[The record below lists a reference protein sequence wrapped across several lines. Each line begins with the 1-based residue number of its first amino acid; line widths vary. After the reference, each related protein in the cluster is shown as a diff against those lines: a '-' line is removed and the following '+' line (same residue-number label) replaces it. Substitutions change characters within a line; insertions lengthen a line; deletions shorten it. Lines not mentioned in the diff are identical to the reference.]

1 MEKRHGLGR
10 LAPTARLILFVILST
25 LFTLSNEWSAV
36 LISLVIAL
44 GLLVA
49 GRKYPRAA
57 LMACFSAFMLTFIG
71 HAVTAADPVVSFTIF
86 DVSRTSVLKGLRL
99 GLRIAAMIL
108 PAIAFI
114 AVTPLHELLQA
125 FRGLRI
131 PAAADVYLTIV
142 LRYVDILWYD
152 IQTSMKAMAVRGVN
166 WKGGVRDKIPAFR
179 RLMLP
184 LIFRILDHIDG
195 QSLAIDNRG
204 GVRVAAQAPQAEPR
218 SAVGDEVPAVEMD
231 GVYVLY
237 GTEVSADSDHAV
249 QDLRVNVPQ
258 GGATVLL
265 GRLGAGK
272 TTTLLLCTG
281 LIPRSVGRMKGDVRL
296 FGHDTKETSLGV
308 LGRLA
313 RIVFP
318 SAVQGL
324 VGLTVRD
331 ELIFSLRT
339 SGLDDASGR
348 QAMVEALELVGLDAS
363 FLDRLTLGLSGG
375 EMQRVALASAI
386 VAQPYLLALDDVTVQ
401 LDPVGKREVVAA
413 LQSLLDGRITTVM
426 TDPHV
431 ELLADV
437 GTRFLSLQEGRLAG
451 VHSSLDVDSLERA
464 SLRVPQMMR
473 LARALEQPLPLA
485 VDEAASQLSDLASK
499 EGPAFP
505 VPDTVERPVVVSG
518 AGLTYTYPDGPTALR
533 DLDVTF
539 REGEF
544 VAVLGSNGSGK
555 TTLAL
560 LLAGALEPTAGEVRI
575 GGHLFDQGR
584 HRGTVGYV
592 FQEPVN
598 QMVTMKVR
606 DELAFGPRQLGWNDA
621 AVEETV
627 EREME
632 RFELQPEAVPL
643 HLSPAESRKVAIA
656 ATLTMNPRL
665 VILDEPT
672 NNLDED
678 EIHHLMGY
686 LQQLRASG
694 TTIVV
699 ITHDVEVACGY
710 ADRVIVM
717 SQGEILVH
725 GPTRLVMQQEATLRQ
740 SDVVVPPVV
749 ALSLALWP
757 ESPPALTVKEM
768 AQALRQPVYS

>member
-10 LAPTARLILFVILST
+10 LAPTPRLLLFIVLST
-25 LFTLSNEWSAV
+25 LFTLSSDWIPV
-36 LISLVIAL
+36 LLSLAIA
-44 GLLVA
+44 
-49 GRKYPRAA
+49 AA
-57 LMACFSAFMLTFIG
+57 LLIVGRTFPRPALVACFSAFVLTFAG
-71 HAVTAADPVVSFTIF
+71 HAVTAEVPTVSIFIF
-86 DVSRTSVLKGLRL
+86 DISRASLLKGVRL
-99 GLRIAAMIL
+99 GLRLAAMIL

-131 PAAADVYLTIV
+131 PAAADMYLTIV

-166 WKGGVRDKIPAFR
+166 WEGSIGQKIPAFR

-184 LIFRILDHIDG
+184 LIFRILDHVDG

-204 GVRVAAQAPQAEPR
+204 GIRAVAEAPDVAA
-218 SAVGDEVPAVEMD
+218 DVPAVSMD
-231 GVYVLY
+231 SVSVLY
-237 GTEVSADSDHAV
+237 STDSVVEEDHAV
-249 QDLRVNVPQ
+249 NDLTMDLPQ

-281 LIPRSVGRMKGDVRL
+281 LIPKSVGRMKGDVRL
-296 FGHDTKETSLGV
+296 FGHDTKESRLGT

-331 ELIFSLRT
+331 ELAFSLR
-339 SGLDDASGR
+339 SSRLDDDAEQ
-348 QAMVEALELVGLDAS
+348 QAMVEALDLVGLDAT

-386 VAQPYLLALDDVTVQ
+386 VARPYLLALDDVTVQ

-413 LQSLLDGRITTVM
+413 LQSLLGGRVTTVM

-431 ELLADV
+431 ELLAEV
-437 GTRFLSLQEGRLAG
+437 GTRFVSLQEGRVDG
-451 VHSSLDVDSLERA
+451 VADDLDAASLEAA
-464 SLRVPQMMR
+464 SLRVPQMLR
-473 LARALEQPLPLA
+473 LERALETSLPLD
-485 VDEAASQLSDLASK
+485 VQEALPHLATQVPQ
-499 EGPAFP
+499 EAPRFAEAFNN
-505 VPDTVERPVVVSG
+505 ERSAIVS
-518 AGLTYTYPDGPTALR
+518 AEGLTFTYPNGPTALHEV
-533 DLDVTF
+533 DVAF
-539 REGEF
+539 GRGEF
-544 VAVLGSNGSGK
+544 VSVLGSNGSGK

-560 LLAGALEPTAGEVRI
+560 LLAGALEPGAGTVAI
-575 GGHLFDQGR
+575 GDEPFDQAR
-584 HRGTVGYV
+584 HRGIVGYV

-598 QMVTMKVR
+598 QMVTMKVG
-606 DELAFGPRQLGWNDA
+606 DELAFGPQQLGWEA
-621 AVEETV
+621 PAVQEAV

-632 RFELQPEAVPL
+632 RFALDSDAVPL
-643 HLSPAESRKVAIA
+643 HLPPADARKLAIA

-665 VILDEPT
+665 IILDEPT

-678 EIHHLMGY
+678 EVHYLMRHLKA
-686 LQQLRASG
+686 LQADE
-694 TTIVV
+694 TTVVV
-699 ITHDVEVACGY
+699 ITHDVEVACTY
-710 ADRVIVM
+710 ADRVMVM
-717 SQGEILVH
+717 SQGQILLD
-725 GPTRLVMQQEATLRQ
+725 GPTRHVMKQVDTLRQ

-749 ALSLALWP
+749 SLSLALWP
-757 ESPPALTVKEM
+757 DALPALTVDEM
-768 AQALRQPVYS
+768 DAALQQPVYS